1 MMLHFD
7 FLLDF
12 RWLRSWEEVKEL
24 SLIKQNENEIL
35 ELVEMTSTTA
45 SSDVSPTA
53 TLGVASSNDKENQKQ
68 EPFNRGVK
76 PPRW

>member
-1 MMLHFD
+1 
-7 FLLDF
+7 
-12 RWLRSWEEVKEL
+12 L

-53 TLGVASSNDKENQKQ
+53 SLGVASSNGKENQKQ

-76 PPRW
+76 PPTW